1 MNKQNKYQIVS
12 IGPLC
17 SIGAIGRTVVTIQ
30 INFFLILPL
39 PDETQEWKYFTQKF
53 QIISQK
59 KKKNPSE
66 KDTAVLLSLEFTWN
80 WANSCINPFL
90 A

>member
-1 MNKQNKYQIVS
+1 LNKQNKYQIVS
-12 IGPLC
+12 IGPFC
-17 SIGAIGRTVVTIQ
+17 SIGAIRRTVVTIQ

-59 KKKNPSE
+59 KKKNPPE
-66 KDTAVLLSLEFTWN
+66 KNTGVVLLLEFT
-80 WANSCINPFL
+80 
-90 A
+90 

>member
-1 MNKQNKYQIVS
+1 
-12 IGPLC
+12 
-17 SIGAIGRTVVTIQ
+17 VTIQ
-30 INFFLILPL
+30 INFFVILPF

-66 KDTAVLLSLEFTWN
+66 KDTAVLLSLEFT
-80 WANSCINPFL
+80 
-90 A
+90 